1 MSGSRAAAVYLVA
14 GWSGFFVMSLE
25 LLGARALGP
34 YFGTG
39 LHVWG
44 AVIALFMLSLS
55 IGYLA
60 GGHLSQYRPSLRG
73 LAWLMFASVFASLP
87 ATFAAQPILHAVYE
101 LVDDPR
107 YGALLAALALFF
119 VPVTIAG
126 AVSPYAIRLMVDA
139 LGTSGRVAGRVF
151 FVSTIGSTAGTLLTS
166 FHLVLWFDL
175 DRILEGMC
183 AMSALVAACAFVV
196 GREGR
201 DARA

>member
-1 MSGSRAAAVYLVA
+1 MSGIRAAAVYLVA

-60 GGHLSQYRPSLRG
+60 GGQLSVRRPSLRG
-73 LAWLMFASVFASLP
+73 LAWLLFASVLTALP
-87 ATFAAQPILHAVYE
+87 ATFAAQPILLAVYE

-107 YGALLAALALFF
+107 YGALLASLALFF

-183 AMSALVAACAFVV
+183 AMSALVAVCAFVV

>member
-1 MSGSRAAAVYLVA
+1 MSGIRAAAVYLVA

-60 GGHLSQYRPSLRG
+60 GGQLSVRRPSLRG
-73 LAWLMFASVFASLP
+73 LAWLLFASVLTALP
-87 ATFAAQPILHAVYE
+87 ATFAAQPILLAVYE

-107 YGALLAALALFF
+107 YGALLASLALFF

-175 DRILEGMC
+175 DRILEGLC
-183 AMSALVAACAFVV
+183 AVSAAIAIGAYVA
-196 GREGR
+196 GREEA

>member
-1 MSGSRAAAVYLVA
+1 VIGMRAAAVYLVA

-34 YFGTG
+34 YFGNG

-60 GGHLSQYRPSLRG
+60 GGHLSQYRPSLRK
-73 LAWLMFASVFASLP
+73 LAWLLFASVLAALP
-87 ATFAAQPILHAVYE
+87 ATFVAEPILLAVHE

-126 AVSPYAIRLMVDA
+126 SVSPYAIRLMVDA

-175 DRILEGMC
+175 DRILEGLC
-183 AMSALVAACAFVV
+183 AVSVLVAAFAFHI
-196 GREGR
+196 GREDR